1 MIVSEGYS
9 KLVDNVPSRLSE
21 EVIQSP
27 TKRPKAVIKL
37 ENRKRNKEAKKSR
50 QFNNRKK

>member
-9 KLVDNVPSRLSE
+9 KLVDNVPSKISKDTFP
-21 EVIQSP
+21 SP
-27 TKRPKAVIKL
+27 TKRPKNVIKL
-37 ENRKRNKEAKKSR
+37 ENRKRNKEARKSR